1 MLTCA
6 VLWRFTLLCLHLWVI
21 SILHGLLSS
30 LWDTFWPCLFTSS
43 RLQIFGLNTSDL
55 VCSRSAIS
63 HPQEDPCLCRVL
75 TYLVVNFAGSQEIW
89 GLATETSTFPVSSE
103 ETRGRRRFTFTWY
116 QWAPSSLSSF
126 DLSIMESTFIR
137 VAAPELC
144 SVYWNSR
151 QEKSSRVEV
160 SPHSFWKLHAGRTDN
175 QDIIMN

>member
-6 VLWRFTLLCLHLWVI
+6 VLWRFTLLCLRLWVI
-21 SILHGLLSS
+21 STLHGLLFFIVGYFDLACLPLHDCRYVEFRYFRSS
-30 LWDTFWPCLFTSS
+30 SFKECNQSS
-43 RLQIFGLNTSDL
+43 T
-55 VCSRSAIS
+55 
-63 HPQEDPCLCRVL
+63 CRVL
-75 TYLVVNFAGSQEIW
+75 TYRVVNFAGSQEIW

-160 SPHSFWKLHAGRTDN
+160 SPHSFRNFVQAEPTIR
-175 QDIIMN
+175 I